1 MAIPLHHHVRFS
13 TDLTFS
19 HFFIAGKME
28 KDGQKGFTMFHLLGA
43 WNLLPNSQVFG
54 GTRQGVPSR
63 SSELSCR
70 WIGWKNPSGTTIS
83 MQLILKYKEVILAS
97 CKCHWGEVLFGNGDV
112 WCYRF
117 LFRFHICQLE
127 FRPALHLPLRLFSDS
142 LLRDQQSM
150 IADLRI
156 PVDYNLIGFT
166 DFTLIDLV

>member
-1 MAIPLHHHVRFS
+1 MRFS

-28 KDGQKGFTMFHLLGA
+28 KDGKKAFTMFHLLGA

-63 SSELSCR
+63 SSELSQR

-83 MQLILKYKEVILAS
+83 MQLILKYKEIILAS
-97 CKCHWGEVLFGNGDV
+97 CKSHWGDTLFDNGDV
-112 WCYRF
+112 WCYRL
-117 LFRFHICQLE
+117 LFRFYIVIRQLE
-127 FRPALHLPLRLFSDS
+127 FRRALHLPPRLFSDS

-150 IADLRI
+150 VGRLQI
-156 PVDYNLIGFT
+156 
-166 DFTLIDLV
+166 

>member
-1 MAIPLHHHVRFS
+1 MFDV
-13 TDLTFS
+13 TD
-19 HFFIAGKME
+19 
-28 KDGQKGFTMFHLLGA
+28 
-43 WNLLPNSQVFG
+43 
-54 GTRQGVPSR
+54 
-63 SSELSCR
+63 
-70 WIGWKNPSGTTIS
+70 
-83 MQLILKYKEVILAS
+83 
-97 CKCHWGEVLFGNGDV
+97 
-112 WCYRF
+112 F